1 MRLQHFNYFGWDSE
15 RSRIIFREIFR
26 SYFFCVFTPG
36 VSREGEREVQKEY
49 LLQHWT
55 SGWSRWR
62 QMTQDWHDLLMWCT
76 LVHTKMRSGRSDGY
90 FQSQFRVP
98 RCQCTKRWVDKHMI
112 QSNGK
117 KLFRRWRIRNDQGD
131 THNTFRN
138 TWWWWQCCVKWWQV
152 LRGTL
157 RCSGSNV
164 GCVVKI
170 SEETEKETEEP
181 EDPDEVTEDPDEVRE
196 LLYTRLDWLRMWK
209 KLLQ

>member
-1 MRLQHFNYFGWDSE
+1 MRRGTHTTPSGTHDDDDS
-15 RSRIIFREIFR
+15 
-26 SYFFCVFTPG
+26 VVLNG
-36 VSREGEREVQKEY
+36 
-49 LLQHWT
+49 
-55 SGWSRWR
+55 
-62 QMTQDWHDLLMWCT
+62 
-76 LVHTKMRSGRSDGY
+76 
-90 FQSQFRVP
+90 
-98 RCQCTKRWVDKHMI
+98 DK
-112 QSNGK
+112 SE
-117 KLFRRWRIRNDQGD
+117 
-131 THNTFRN
+131 
-138 TWWWWQCCVKWWQV
+138 